1 MPMTDIFVPEGA
13 LARPAA
19 APLTRGRR
27 EPNAGIPGPDFDGP
41 TRTLIEVAN
50 DRGQSRLFGC
60 P

>member
-27 EPNAGIPGPDFDGP
+27 EPNAGILGPDAAREAPSGMV
-41 TRTLIEVAN
+41 RA
-50 DRGQSRLFGC
+50 R
-60 P
+60 